1 MSFAFGYDKQI
12 VIFAS
17 DLASAIDQN
26 PYRPKEETALAVW
39 KRFDRNSFA
48 FWLALSY
55 MEEVFELTQAFVKD
69 KPLRSPLP
77 DEVDSDEGKRAFT
90 KVLKEVFTKPEW
102 RTLRRR
108 LTDFVDTKEFRE
120 AKEKVLLNELGESEK
135 VINEA
140 MVALCSEEKKTVE
153 EKVQEV
159 CKKITQDTGKDVDKR
174 TQDALTSKLS
184 KDRGTKLEAKTV
196 TDYAIVSGK
205 PVRREPTKLYRK
217 LMNYEDISWI
227 LCGRVDARDEN
238 TIVEVKNRTKRFM
251 CPDYDLLQLQ
261 AYMFLCNKSN
271 GILLERLHGENKETP
286 FEFNKSYWDDVVVPA
301 LYDFVRGVEDKVFMS
316 RSVLD
321 DITPALSP
329 RKHHHGDLPVT
340 VSSPVAKK
348 ARTPGDR
355 GSPGTLEGSSW
366 VNEGS
371 SDNELNCSGSTNN
384 ESFALYLSP
393 SETESDDEL
402 ANLPIDS
409 IINCA

>member
-153 EKVQEV
+153 EK
-159 CKKITQDTGKDVDKR
+159 CKRFVKKSLKT
-174 TQDALTSKLS
+174 L
-184 KDRGTKLEAKTV
+184 AKT
-196 TDYAIVSGK
+196 
-205 PVRREPTKLYRK
+205 
-217 LMNYEDISWI
+217 
-227 LCGRVDARDEN
+227 
-238 TIVEVKNRTKRFM
+238 
-251 CPDYDLLQLQ
+251 
-261 AYMFLCNKSN
+261 
-271 GILLERLHGENKETP
+271 
-286 FEFNKSYWDDVVVPA
+286 
-301 LYDFVRGVEDKVFMS
+301 
-316 RSVLD
+316 
-321 DITPALSP
+321 
-329 RKHHHGDLPVT
+329 
-340 VSSPVAKK
+340 
-348 ARTPGDR
+348 
-355 GSPGTLEGSSW
+355 
-366 VNEGS
+366 
-371 SDNELNCSGSTNN
+371 STN
-384 ESFALYLSP
+384 AHKTL
-393 SETESDDEL
+393 
-402 ANLPIDS
+402 
-409 IINCA
+409 